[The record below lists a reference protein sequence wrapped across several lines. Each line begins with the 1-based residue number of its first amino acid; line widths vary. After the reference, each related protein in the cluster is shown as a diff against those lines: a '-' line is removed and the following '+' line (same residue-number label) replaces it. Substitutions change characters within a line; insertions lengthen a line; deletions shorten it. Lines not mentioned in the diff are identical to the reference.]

1 MTKIT
6 AASGRGLPLRGNDID
21 TDRIIPAR
29 YLRSITFEGMEQHLF
44 EDDRKTVAHPV
55 DDPRFAG
62 SAILIVNSN
71 FGCGSSREHAPQA
84 IYRWGIKAVIGES
97 FAEIFFGNSMMIGM
111 PCVTASSADVK
122 ALQDLV
128 ERNPGTEIRIDLRVR
143 HVRRRRFPL
152 CAVAARQ
159 RARRVRYR
167 CVGHDR
173 PSPRS
178 LRRGQRSSRR
188 SPVRRGFL
196 IFSLVTSN

>member
-111 PCVTASSADVK
+111 PCVTAASADVK

-128 ERNPGTEIRIDLRVR
+128 ERHPRTEIRIDLASSTCEADGFR
-143 HVRRRRFPL
+143 
-152 CAVAARQ
+152 CAVSLPANVRDAFATGAWDTTGLLLDRYDEVNARAARLPYV
-159 RARRVRYR
+159 A
-167 CVGHDR
+167 
-173 PSPRS
+173 
-178 LRRGQRSSRR
+178 
-188 SPVRRGFL
+188 GF
-196 IFSLVTSN
+196 